1 MHSPPCSLPYKILRF
16 CLMWHDTKDLK
27 STLIKTNKIHSSSWV
42 WWCKIV
48 KQLEIDVKCPMQRTD
63 KEENPI
69 QYQLP
74 LQLGMVMW
82 HNLANEIREVCQ
94 RLLRKSHLPLLQAPS
109 VPQCYFP
116 LLPARNMDSQSCG
129 RETLSWSWR
138 WKSLTKGQKGEVWDI
153 EAIVD
158 QFTSPGMHPP
168 DTLLCV
174 EEKKSTLFAEV
185 TEVGFLLQ
193 TS

>member
-1 MHSPPCSLPYKILRF
+1 MAWYQRFKIY
-16 CLMWHDTKDLK
+16 
-27 STLIKTNKIHSSSWV
+27 TNKNKQNPLLQLGV
-42 WWCKIV
+42 MMQNCETVRNRCK
-48 KQLEIDVKCPMQRTD
+48 MSYATD

-94 RLLRKSHLPLLQAPS
+94 RLLGKSHLPLLQAPS

-138 WKSLTKGQKGEVWDI
+138 WKSLTKKDKKGKSGTLRLSW
-153 EAIVD
+153 
-158 QFTSPGMHPP
+158 TNSPALG
-168 DTLLCV
+168 CI
-174 EEKKSTLFAEV
+174 
-185 TEVGFLLQ
+185 LQ
-193 TS
+193 TPCYVLRRRKAPSLLKSLK

>member
-27 STLIKTNKIHSSSWV
+27 STLIKTNKIHSSSWA

-48 KQLEIDVKCPMQRTD
+48 KQLEIDVKCPMQQTD

-94 RLLRKSHLPLLQAPS
+94 RLLGKSHLPLLQAPS

-138 WKSLTKGQKGEVWDI
+138 WKSLTKKDKKGKSGTLRLSW
-153 EAIVD
+153 
-158 QFTSPGMHPP
+158 TNSPALG
-168 DTLLCV
+168 CI
-174 EEKKSTLFAEV
+174 
-185 TEVGFLLQ
+185 LQ
-193 TS
+193 TPCYVLRRRKAPSLLKLLK